1 MLRRKPIEEVKDMQ
15 RNLIFTA
22 IFAVST
28 LFFSQVTLAEE
39 SASFVT
45 HKAELAQQRTTAEQQ
60 AIAKQAAQQ
69 SGARDS

>member
-1 MLRRKPIEEVKDMQ
+1 MQ

-39 SASFVT
+39 SASFVAF
-45 HKAELAQQRTTAEQQ
+45 KAEIAQQRAAAEQQ
-60 AIAKQAAQQ
+60 AIAKQADQQ

>member
-1 MLRRKPIEEVKDMQ
+1 MLRRKLIEEVKDMQ

-22 IFAVST
+22 IFSLST

-45 HKAELAQQRTTAEQQ
+45 HKAELAQQRDSAEQQ
-60 AIAKQAAQQ
+60 AIAKQADQQ